1 MEDLYAVLG
10 VQKNATQDELKSAY
24 RKLAMKYHPDRNP
37 GDKVAEEKFKKISAA
52 YNILGDEQKRRQ
64 YDNFGTTDS
73 YAGNSASGAEDP
85 WTAFWRQ
92 AQQQAYQ
99 QEQYRREH
107 QNDPDYEDPWGAW
120 GSGQDDYQNRTY
132 YTFTNP
138 FGTKKDCLKYILK
151 KIITI
156 LIALGLIES
165 GLALYLV
172 FPFGV
177 IICTGVI
184 IFSVFGVVRGIKAF
198 FSLLGKK

>member
-10 VQKNATQDELKSAY
+10 VPKTASADEIKSAY

-52 YNILGDEQKRRQ
+52 YNILGDEEKRRQ

-73 YAGNSASGAEDP
+73 SSYGGAGAGEDP
-85 WTAFWRQ
+85 WAAFWRQ

-99 QEQYRREH
+99 QEQYRRQH
-107 QNDPDYEDPWGAW
+107 QNDPDYEDPWAGW
-120 GSGQDDYQNRTY
+120 GSSQDDYQNRTY
-132 YTFTNP
+132 YTFKNP
-138 FGTKKDCLKYILK
+138 FATKKDCLLYVLK

-156 LIALGLIES
+156 IIAAGLIES
-165 GLALYLV
+165 GIAIYIL

-184 IFSVFGVVRGIKAF
+184 IFSVFGVIRGLRAF
-198 FSLLGKK
+198 FSLLGKR